1 MKAPSEL
8 VMIGDTPCIDLREA
22 GTKTKNASRLVPV
35 IDELK
40 ELGFLDYAARQKRLG
55 RPLIYGEGLSGR
67 PRSEQASMNRLIR
80 TVFPD
85 DLDLMGYSFRHH
97 FRQML
102 SASNIGLELSN
113 KVFGHRGGETYER
126 YGQGLSEAEAQ
137 VFVERVHFP
146 FSLIFLL

>member
-1 MKAPSEL
+1 M
-8 VMIGDTPCIDLREA
+8 
-22 GTKTKNASRLVPV
+22 

-40 ELGFLDYAARQKRLG
+40 ELGFLDYAARQKRLD
-55 RPLIYGEGLSGR
+55 RPLIYGEGPSGR
-67 PRSEQASMNRLIR
+67 LRSEQASMTRLNRLIR

-113 KVFGHRGGETYER
+113 KVFGHRGGKTYER
-126 YGQGLSEAEAQ
+126 YGKGLSEAEAQ
-137 VFVERVHFP
+137 VFVEKVHFP
-146 FSLIFLL
+146 FSLAFLL